1 MSKKNNSKDSPL
13 LKALGIF
20 LILGIG
26 LFLALEF
33 LSNADRVGYGRN
45 KIINTS
51 IIAFFVGGMTIIVIK
66 IFNVLMRGANFIMI
80 KSPLVLGKNSKFA
93 FYQQIFI
100 VLKGVKLNNPNCFD
114 VAKKLSLVYQK
125 MIVDA
130 LLLIKADSRI
140 DDSALIEGL
149 KISAPSRKTGLWKI
163 TAVIRLKSNN
173 RTFNLLI
180 HSQKD
185 SDLMQ
190 DSDFQEWFEKND
202 MKLNKE

>member
-26 LFLALEF
+26 LYLLSYMLLNGYSYNQFINNLPFFFYPFFFGILFLLLKALKT
-33 LSNADRVGYGRN
+33 AAGY
-45 KIINTS
+45 
-51 IIAFFVGGMTIIVIK
+51 V
-66 IFNVLMRGANFIMI
+66 MI

-100 VLKGVKLNNPNCFD
+100 VLKGVNLNNPNCFD
-114 VAKKLSLVYQK
+114 VTKKVDLVFQK

-180 HSQKD
+180 HSRKD

-190 DSDFQEWFEKND
+190 DSDFQDWFEKKD

>member
-1 MSKKNNSKDSPL
+1 MSKKNKSKDSLL

-20 LILGIG
+20 LIVGIG
-26 LFLALEF
+26 LFV
-33 LSNADRVGYGRN
+33 LSEMLLSGYPAN
-45 KIINTS
+45 TIVNTS
-51 IIAFFVGGMTIIVIK
+51 ILAFFAGGGAIILFK
-66 IFNVLMRGANFIMI
+66 IFNLLMKGGSYLMI
-80 KSPLVLGKNSKFA
+80 QSPFVFGKNSKFA

-100 VLKGVKLNNPNCFD
+100 VLKGVNLNTPNCFD
-114 VAKKLSLVYQK
+114 VAKKVNLVYQR

-140 DDSALIEGL
+140 DDSALIEGV

-190 DSDFQEWFEKND
+190 NSDFQEWFEKND
-202 MKLNKE
+202 MKLNKYD